1 MMLEFAGV
9 VWTYQLE
16 ITMKSVFFSFFL
28 VVLLGVQSCSSDSNP
43 IIEDI
48 EDPSAGFF
56 SIYNKSEKS
65 YVKNQ
70 VMSQLATPC

>member
-1 MMLEFAGV
+1 
-9 VWTYQLE
+9 
-16 ITMKSVFFSFFL
+16 MKSVFFSFFL
-28 VVLLGVQSCSSDSNP
+28 VVLFGVQSCSSDSNP

-48 EDPSAGFF
+48 EEPSAGFF

-65 YVKNQ
+65 YVKIR